1 MNTASK
7 TYRHI
12 LAILL
17 SVIACASSYAADTA
31 ASVMNRCASKLNS
44 SGSCEVD
51 FIVHGQQDQI
61 SGTLTMEQAYFRMD
75 TPQVKVWYDG
85 RTQWTM
91 LASSQEVSITEP
103 TAAELME
110 TNPFTVLNSYASH
123 YKAML
128 VKSPSGKKA
137 VQLTPL
143 TGSPSGIKKAVVTV
157 DASSWLPT
165 ALVVTF
171 TDGNEIRAE
180 VSEVTF
186 GKKLPVSS
194 FRYDEKLFPASE
206 IIDLR

>member
-1 MNTASK
+1 MKTVTR
-7 TYRHI
+7 TYRI
-12 LAILL
+12 IFAALL
-17 SVIACASSYAADTA
+17 FALVAATAYAADTA
-31 ASVMNRCASKLNS
+31 SSVMSRCAAKLNS
-44 SGSCEVD
+44 AGMCEVA
-51 FIVHGQQDQI
+51 FIIRGQQSPI
-61 SGTLTMEQAYFRMD
+61 AGTLTMEQAYFRMD

-91 LASSQEVSITEP
+91 LSSSREVSITEP

-128 VKSPSGKKA
+128 VKAPAGKKA

-143 TGSPSGIKKAVVTV
+143 TGSPSGIRKAVVTV
-157 DASSWLPT
+157 NTSSWLPT
-165 ALVVTF
+165 ALSVTF

-180 VSEVTF
+180 VSKVTF

-194 FRYDEKLFPASE
+194 FRYDSKLFPASE